1 MEDLKPGE
9 CTKCNEIGPF
19 IPKKVFLEASIEL
32 LDFGLKAYSRFCKGK
47 GKVKSEV
54 EVYLKEREA

>member
-9 CTKCNEIGPF
+9 CTKCNELESF
-19 IPKKVFLEASIEL
+19 KPKNVFVKASSEM
-32 LDFGLKAYSRFCKGK
+32 LDFGLKAFSKFCKGK

-54 EVYLKEREA
+54 EVYLDKD